1 MTKFLA
7 FDVEAA
13 DPDSENAGNVKF
25 TAVLFTM
32 QREEGYE
39 AFRPKK
45 LDELLL
51 FIKPKKEF
59 NLMDIMYLFEY
70 DGSDKFLDFYKDSDI
85 ILVDKDITMMFI
97 CICALPGLI
106 IDVREMA
113 KCLIKDFE
121 MEQGENGCETIMNT
135 LSLFWEKQ
143 TFMRFLYYPEFQ
155 INNPDSKR

>member
-13 DPDSENAGNVKF
+13 DPDSENAGDIKF
-25 TAVLFTM
+25 TAVLFIM
-32 QREEGYE
+32 QQEEGYKG
-39 AFRPKK
+39 FRPKK

-70 DGSDKFLDFYKDSDI
+70 DGSDKFLDFYNDSDI
-85 ILVDKDITMMFI
+85 ILVDKDITSAFSV
-97 CICALPGLI
+97 CALSHLI
-106 IDVREMA
+106 IDVRKMA

-135 LSLFWEKQ
+135 ISLFWEKQ
-143 TFMRFLYYPEFQ
+143 EFMYFLYPPEFK
-155 INNPDSKR
+155 INKLHSKR